1 MEEKTGVAFEGLFI
15 SEQSNKIWLS
25 SISNHSR
32 LSQILSSL
40 KVMCFNRKHSDNI
53 YFLNVLQVEFYKASI
68 SHNVIVKDL
77 LINAYSFFSPTLF
90 HHSPNRQEEY
100 LTQIRMVTPID
111 STPVHTE
118 LLHWSNMHLNELQA
132 VVFHFTAQ
140 TSGAAVANPDL

>member
-1 MEEKTGVAFEGLFI
+1 MEEKSGVAFEGLFI

-53 YFLNVLQVEFYKASI
+53 YFLNALQVEFYKASI

-77 LINAYSFFSPTLF
+77 LINA
-90 HHSPNRQEEY
+90 
-100 LTQIRMVTPID
+100 
-111 STPVHTE
+111 
-118 LLHWSNMHLNELQA
+118 
-132 VVFHFTAQ
+132 
-140 TSGAAVANPDL
+140 